1 MAQKM
6 TDPTTRIKV
15 SSQIAEHMAYA
26 VIHSKQ
32 QMSTDAFGNLLDM
45 YSTCKDPDLHRRF
58 TVGKQVHTVMQ
69 EKIREALDM
78 TKDQDVESTCR
89 MWHGLSTTFSDIQYT
104 WNRSHTK

>member
-6 TDPTTRIKV
+6 TYPSTRIKM

-45 YSTCKDPDLHRRF
+45 YSTCKGPDLHRRF

-69 EKIREALDM
+69 EEIREALDM
-78 TKDQDVESTCR
+78 TKDQEVESKCR
-89 MWHGLSTTFSDIQYT
+89 IWHGLSTTFSDIQYT